1 MCNSQPKATDDD
13 ISTPQGAPDPDHLHR
28 SCDTCRLNGGACQ
41 GRDSHDFELRLWAG
55 GGDDLGGGHGDLRN
69 GDDTIHS
76 VVADDGSFHSDGL
89 DTNDKFT
96 MTFTKAGKIAY
107 HCGLHPFM
115 KGDIVV
121 Q

>member
-1 MCNSQPKATDDD
+1 MRFRLFRSVLILCTTVALATLAVCTPVFAKDVTVT
-13 ISTPQGAPDPDHLHR
+13 ISNFAFAPEAITIAVG
-28 SCDTCRLNGGACQ
+28 DTVT
-41 GRDSHDFELRLWAG
+41 FV
-55 GGDDLGGGHGDLRN
+55 N

-89 DTNDKFT
+89 DTDDKFA
-96 MTFTKAGKIAY
+96 MTFTKPGKIAY

-115 KGDIVV
+115 KGEIIV

>member
-1 MCNSQPKATDDD
+1 MRLGLFRLLLVPTITAGLVMIASSTAALAKDVTVNITNFNFAPAETT
-13 ISTPQGAPDPDHLHR
+13 ISVG
-28 SCDTCRLNGGACQ
+28 DTVT
-41 GRDSHDFELRLWAG
+41 FV
-55 GGDDLGGGHGDLRN
+55 N

-76 VVADDGSFHSDGL
+76 VIADDGSFHSDGL

>member
-1 MCNSQPKATDDD
+1 MTFRLLRVLLIPIIFTALATLAGSTAALAKDVTVT
-13 ISTPQGAPDPDHLHR
+13 ISNFAFGPAEVTISVG
-28 SCDTCRLNGGACQ
+28 DTVT
-41 GRDSHDFELRLWAG
+41 FV
-55 GGDDLGGGHGDLRN
+55 N

-96 MTFTKAGKIAY
+96 MTFTKAGKTAY